1 MCVSICICILHATN
15 TEEEAK
21 EEEEESELDEDL
33 KLAMKAQ
40 REFNL
45 EDEAHQKKL
54 GLVLDDSE
62 TVNVNVSFF
71 SLLFKIHVRLCAQ

>member
-21 EEEEESELDEDL
+21 EEEEESELDAGL
-33 KLAMKAQ
+33 KLAMKLQ

-62 TVNVNVSFF
+62 TVNVNFC
-71 SLLFKIHVRLCAQ
+71 LFCLICYRNT